1 VLKLSGVNFQKM
13 GMPDLPPDAAAA
25 MSETIQHTLYGGL
38 LMPFAV
44 LGCDDLRRQAQRQAG
59 G

>member
-1 VLKLSGVNFQKM
+1 VLKLSGVNFQKL

-38 LMPFAV
+38 HALRRA
-44 LGCDDLRRQAQRQAG
+44 GCDDLRRQAQRQAG